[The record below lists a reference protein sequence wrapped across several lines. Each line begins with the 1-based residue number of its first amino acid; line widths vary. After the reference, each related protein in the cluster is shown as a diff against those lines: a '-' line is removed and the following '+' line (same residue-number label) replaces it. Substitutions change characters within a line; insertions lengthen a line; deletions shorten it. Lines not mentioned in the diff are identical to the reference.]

1 MPPII
6 KKPRNKEPHLKK
18 EIKFSHTSTKI
29 QPKRL
34 EKQFQYSYFNID
46 YHKNVFGIN
55 KAFNKKITEKT
66 KILEIGAGS
75 GRFADYL
82 LRKTK
87 LESKNLDLL
96 DSQFKKGDLPY
107 LKSLIWNLQKKGKIN
122 LIQGNMYDYKLNKK
136 YDYIF
141 VTSAIFTLRSPEIIN
156 KIIKNI
162 GKAHTVEQSQLKL
175 ESLNVLVN
183 NLHPALNLGGE
194 IRLNYMPKNI
204 IKMIEEQIKF
214 NPILKKYKIEDIVKD
229 GWDGTNG
236 TALSLRKIKE

>member
-1 MPPII
+1 MKL
-6 KKPRNKEPHLKK
+6 KKKEPHL
-18 EIKFSHTSTKI
+18 ESLIKFSHTSTRVP
-29 QPKRL
+29 PKRL
-34 EKQFQYSYFNID
+34 EKQFRYNYFNIE

-55 KAFNKKITEKT
+55 EAFNKKITEKT
-66 KILEIGAGS
+66 KVLEIGAGS

-96 DSQFKKGDLPY
+96 DIQFKKDDLPY
-107 LKSLIWNLQKKGKIN
+107 LKSLIWNLQKKGKLN
-122 LIQGNMYDYKLNKK
+122 LIQGNMYEHKLNKK
-136 YDYIF
+136 YDFIF
-141 VTSAIFTLRSPEIIN
+141 VTSAIFTIRSPEIIN
-156 KIIKNI
+156 KITTNI
-162 GKAHTVEQSQLKL
+162 GKAKTVEQSQLKL

-194 IRLNYMPKNI
+194 IRLNYMLKEI

-214 NPILKKYKIEDIVKD
+214 NPIFTKYKIEDIVKD

-236 TALSLRKIKE
+236 TALSLKKIKE